1 MERGEHESKGKQKTV
16 FRAFLDDFEKQQFDL
31 SEKTK
36 EDLEVHKRTVGT
48 LFTLDM
54 VICYSIIGPLVVAFW
69 RGTWGMYDHIMDHL
83 LFADNHIMSNI
94 HALFIGG
101 ILTLLID
108 MFHHDLRERAGMVG
122 SLRHNVTRH
131 LFSLLWGFSDILFW
145 KGIWDQIDH
154 IAGYGSTQAASS
166 LLIGLTVLLLFRRLK
181 SALSMPLGI
190 VVDQEAEHIHADTV
204 LNSGPGDPVSRR
216 IADGV
221 SSRVMEAGVVLLWH
235 GVWSFMDLF
244 LEDEV
249 IGLGLEHHEA
259 GLASLTAGWLAGPII
274 ILLHLPL
281 LSLSATLTPESRL
294 LHFLCLLFT
303 VFNTIVTIACFRGTW
318 HLLDVHLLPD
328 GDSDHVTLLSLGVGW
343 VIAFLGLLAFR
354 CMSCLHA
361 GAFRDSPEDGISVT
375 FHLSSFLY
383 LHHWEKTRH

>member
-1 MERGEHESKGKQKTV
+1 
-16 FRAFLDDFEKQQFDL
+16 
-31 SEKTK
+31 
-36 EDLEVHKRTVGT
+36 
-48 LFTLDM
+48 
-54 VICYSIIGPLVVAFW
+54 
-69 RGTWGMYDHIMDHL
+69 MYDHIMDHT
-83 LFADNHIMSNI
+83 LFDKNYVLSNI
-94 HALFIGG
+94 FALFIGSS
-101 ILTLLID
+101 LTLLID
-108 MFHHDLRERAGMVG
+108 VFHHDIRERAGMVG
-122 SLRHNVTRH
+122 SLRQNVTRH

-154 IAGYGSTQAASS
+154 IAGYGSTQVKMLNVEYGKQRKRQKNMFQAASS

-244 LEDEV
+244 LEDKV

-281 LSLSATLTPESRL
+281 LSLR
-294 LHFLCLLFT
+294 FQ
-303 VFNTIVTIACFRGTW
+303 
-318 HLLDVHLLPD
+318 
-328 GDSDHVTLLSLGVGW
+328 
-343 VIAFLGLLAFR
+343 
-354 CMSCLHA
+354 
-361 GAFRDSPEDGISVT
+361 
-375 FHLSSFLY
+375 
-383 LHHWEKTRH
+383 